1 MSNLAAEQSLHFA
14 PLRDAYASGTASPAE
29 VIDLVFSRIEERSV
43 PGIWISL
50 RERAEVLRDAEAV
63 VRRRALGETLP
74 LFGLPF
80 AVKDNID
87 VAGMPTTVA
96 CPDFSYLPA
105 ASAPV
110 VTRLLQAGALLIG
123 KTNLDQFAT
132 GLSAYGPLT
141 ESRPIPSMGATSA
154 GARAPDRRRPS
165 PAAR

>member
-1 MSNLAAEQSLHFA
+1 MSDLAAEQSLHFA
-14 PLRDAYASGTASPAE
+14 PLRDAYASGRASPAE

-50 RERAEVLRDAEAV
+50 RDGEAV

-123 KTNLDQFAT
+123 KTNL
-132 GLSAYGPLT
+132 
-141 ESRPIPSMGATSA
+141 
-154 GARAPDRRRPS
+154 
-165 PAAR
+165 